1 MAKSV
6 MCTKYD
12 KWVHGGCAKMKR
24 VTLTLA
30 KDSICELCV
39 DTMEGIVKVA
49 DKKYHFLTK
58 LTL

>member
-1 MAKSV
+1 
-6 MCTKYD
+6 
-12 KWVHGGCAKMKR
+12 MKR

-30 KDSICELCV
+30 KDFICELCV
-39 DTMEGIVKVA
+39 DTMEEIVKVA